1 MNTGLLIFL
10 IIVAAVL
17 VVAAILVARQRR
29 TQRLQDRFGPE
40 YERVVTREGDRR
52 TAESQLT
59 EREKRRRELDI
70 VELDPAARRRHL
82 EAWTA
87 TQGKFVDDPA
97 GATREADT
105 LVATV
110 MRERGYPVDDFDRR
124 ADDISV
130 DHPKVA
136 EDYRAA
142 HAVSQA
148 NERGLATT
156 DDLRQAFVH
165 YRSLFVELLEPDGDA
180 HPTDRDAHPTDRD
193 AHPTD
198 GDVRERRPADGA
210 A

>member
-1 MNTGLLIFL
+1 MNTGLLILL
-10 IIVAAVL
+10 IVVVVVVVLVAVL
-17 VVAAILVARQRR
+17 VSQRR
-29 TQRLQDRFGPE
+29 RTERLQERFGPE
-40 YERVVTREGDRR
+40 YERTVAREGDQRA
-52 TAESQLT
+52 AESQLA

-70 VELDPAARRRHL
+70 VKLDPAVRSRYL
-82 EAWTA
+82 EAWQA

-97 GATREADT
+97 AATREADS

-110 MRERGYPVDDFDRR
+110 MRERGYPVDDFDQR
-124 ADDISV
+124 AADISV

-142 HAVSQA
+142 HAISQA
-148 NERGLATT
+148 NEQGLATT

-180 HPTDRDAHPTDRD
+180 HLADGDAHR
-193 AHPTD
+193 AD
-198 GDVRERRPADGA
+198 GDTHERRPADGA